1 MADPTRVALRT
12 PLRLG
17 GLLGAIGGFLLAYQ
31 NSSGAHGPSSTNQRH
46 SNSVS
51 ARFWGWRENEREV
64 KKDFEELSQRAREG
78 KPLYGTS
85 HQPEW
90 VQQAAAANSTFSQ
103 LKFCA
108 HFMFSLVA
116 HIADHIYLCLSSC
129 CSNVRTFHVP
139 SSIARSDTLHRFNLV
154 NHNHHGTDP
163 AKYGVQKDAS
173 ESS

>member
-1 MADPTRVALRT
+1 MPCGQAPPLLSRLHSTSGMADPTRVALRT

-17 GLLGAIGGFLLAYQ
+17 GLLGAVGGFLLAYQ
-31 NSSGAHGPSSTNQRH
+31 NS
-46 SNSVS
+46 S

-64 KKDFEELSQRAREG
+64 KRDFEELSQRAREG

-103 LKFCA
+103 LKFSA
-108 HFMFSLVA
+108 
-116 HIADHIYLCLSSC
+116 
-129 CSNVRTFHVP
+129 VP
-139 SSIARSDTLHRFNLV
+139 MFNLV

-163 AKYGVQKDAS
+163 AKYGVQKESS